1 MVVVGTVNGAAIRAT
16 AIGGII
22 GDGQRVGRTE
32 TAYGRRAGMIIH
44 KQIIVTVV
52 IVIVVIVVVV
62 VDTVFSAVGSCAVLR
77 FREVVVEKHP
87 TRKLPLA
94 LPYD

>member
-1 MVVVGTVNGAAIRAT
+1 VVVVGTVNGAATRAT

-52 IVIVVIVVVV
+52 IVAVVIVAVVV
-62 VDTVFSAVGSCAVLR
+62 TVFSVVGTCAVLR
-77 FREVVVEKHP
+77 FREVVVEKRP
-87 TRKLPLA
+87 NRKLPLA

>member
-52 IVIVVIVVVV
+52 IVVIVVVV
-62 VDTVFSAVGSCAVLR
+62 VTVFSVVGTCAVFR
-77 FREVVVEKHP
+77 FREVVVEKRP
-87 TRKLPLA
+87 NRKLPLA